1 MIVISDSTPLITL
14 MKAAKLN
21 ILQGLFGEVRIPAA
35 VFTELTSNKAF
46 REEAELI
53 ENSDFIRVVR
63 VENDERVAFLQ
74 RATGLDRGESEAIVY
89 ADEVKADLLLMD
101 ERAGRRVAQN
111 MDLPMTGSVGILV
124 KAFQVGLMTEQE
136 AEAAFQRIRN
146 TNRRVSDRLIQD
158 ALDIIRG

>member
-35 VFTELTSNKAF
+35 VFSELTSNESF

-53 ENSDFIRVVR
+53 KSSDFIRVVT
-63 VENDERVAFLQ
+63 VESDERVAFLQ

-89 ADEVKADLLLMD
+89 ADEIKADLLLMD

-111 MDLPMTGSVGILV
+111 MNLPMTGSVGILV
-124 KAFQVGLMTEQE
+124 KAFQVGLMSEQE

-146 TNRRVSDRLIQD
+146 TNRRISDRLIQD